1 MLAPMPS
8 PPDVQDELEQLE
20 RRLRSL
26 AEAPMR
32 RECLLERLEAL
43 GPSGA
48 YPLIDAALA
57 RPLSVGAPGLRLRE
71 VLQEV
76 LREGGASRPFPYE
89 LSEGLYAEASA
100 RGDEFVMRML
110 RAPAAAETMESPESG
125 LHRSVA
131 ELPLGVRRALAR
143 GSETP
148 MLEKLLLDPDP
159 AVIGHLLQN
168 PRITESQVVRIA
180 ARRPIPSETLR
191 AIGRSRRFASRTA
204 VRVALVRNPYC
215 PTDLAISLLGA
226 LPLSELREVAADTT
240 LHEATRRQAREELER
255 R

>member
-1 MLAPMPS
+1 MSRAA
-8 PPDVQDELEQLE
+8 ELETELESLE

-32 RECLLERLEAL
+32 RECLLEHLEAL
-43 GPSGA
+43 EPRDA
-48 YPLIDAALA
+48 YALIAVALA
-57 RPLSVGAPGLRLRE
+57 RPGPGSSPLRE

-76 LREGGASRPFPYE
+76 LREGGASRPFPYD

-100 RGDEFVMRML
+100 RQDEFLMRML
-110 RAPAAAETMESPESG
+110 RAPTAAETMEAPASG

-143 GSETP
+143 GSEAP

-159 AVIGHLLQN
+159 VVVGHLLEN
-168 PRITESQVVRIA
+168 PRITEPQVVRIA
-180 ARRPIPSETLR
+180 ARRPISAETLR
-191 AIGRSRRFASRTA
+191 AIARSRRFASRTP

-226 LPLSELREVAADTT
+226 LPGGELREVAADAT
-240 LHEATRRQAREELER
+240 LHDSTRRQAREELTR
-255 R
+255 RRARS